1 MRKTLIGGSL
11 LAVFLLLMLP
21 TVAAE
26 EVKVAQSAP
35 TSPNLLDLQ
44 TAYLEELREKFKDG
58 PHPQIILITLAI
70 LLLKFLRWGVIIFGG
85 IILLIILRILR
96 KNNSTAVF

>member
-1 MRKTLIGGSL
+1 MKKTLIGGSL

-26 EVKVAQSAP
+26 EAKVAQSAP
-35 TSPNLLDLQ
+35 ASPLLGIE
-44 TAYLEELREKFKDG
+44 TAYLEELREQLKDG
-58 PHPQIILITLAI
+58 PSPQLIFITLAI
-70 LLLKFLRWGVIIFGG
+70 LFLKLVRWGIIIFGG
-85 IILLIILRILR
+85 IIFLIILKILR

>member
-26 EVKVAQSAP
+26 EAKVAQSAP
-35 TSPNLLDLQ
+35 TSPLLDIQ
-44 TAYLEELREKFKDG
+44 TAYLQELREKFKDG

-96 KNNSTAVF
+96 KNNTTAVF